1 MIKQSGNNPQHVGI
15 LNNFANA
22 VLGLEPLYVD
32 GKEGLKCVDLI
43 DSMLLSTWL
52 DKTVTLP
59 VDDELYWEEL
69 QKRIATSKIKSGE
82 DILIDNSMSF
92 GGTK

>member
-1 MIKQSGNNPQHVGI
+1 MGI
-15 LNNFANA
+15 INNFANA
-22 VLGLEPLYVD
+22 ILGIEPLYVD
-32 GKEGLKCVDLI
+32 GQEGLKCVELI

-59 VDDELYWEEL
+59 VDDELYWTEI
-69 QKRIATSKIKSGE
+69 QKRIATSKIKTSE
-82 DILIDNSMSF
+82 DVLIDNSMSF

>member
-1 MIKQSGNNPQHVGI
+1 MIHQSGDNPQHVGI
-15 LNNFANA
+15 INNFVNA

-32 GKEGLKCVDLI
+32 GKEGIKCVELI
-43 DSMLLSTWL
+43 NSMLLSTWL

-69 QKRIATSKIKSGE
+69 QKRIATSREKTGE
-82 DILIDNSMSF
+82 DILIDNTMSF